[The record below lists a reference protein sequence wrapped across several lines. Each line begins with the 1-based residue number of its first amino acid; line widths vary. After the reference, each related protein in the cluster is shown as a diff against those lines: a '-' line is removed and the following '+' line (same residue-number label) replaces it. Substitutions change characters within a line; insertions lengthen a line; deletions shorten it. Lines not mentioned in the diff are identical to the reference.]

1 MMITEGGSMKR
12 KTGIAAFL
20 LEHAGKNPVSFHMP
34 GHKGEAFYRDNG
46 CGDFLDALMDCD
58 ITEIPGADN
67 LFQTE
72 GIIRQTMDRYRE
84 LYDSEESY
92 LLINGSSA
100 GLIASIMTAVKRGG
114 SLIMARNCHKS
125 IFNGVVMAGAE
136 PVYAYP
142 EVIDGYGISG
152 EITAEEI
159 RRCLKEHPDS
169 DAVIL
174 PSPNYYGICSDIG
187 AIAAAVHE
195 AGKILIVDQAHGA
208 HLKFFDRY
216 IREEKKQ
223 PLLAAE
229 NLGADIVIN
238 SIHKTLGAFTQTA
251 VVNLCSGR
259 INKYDFEDK
268 LQLIESTSPSYLL
281 MASADLNAEILEK
294 RGRNLI
300 RSWEDN
306 LRYFYEE
313 AEKIPGLRVMA
324 DSMLDHT
331 KINLDMSRCGLS
343 GLELEEQL
351 MKYQIYPELVTG
363 NIVMC
368 MTGIGNRR
376 WDYERLLQAL
386 TELSAGLFCGEARTV
401 PEAVQRLTVKKPVQR
416 SIPNECERIP
426 LENAAGRICAGSI
439 IPYPPGI
446 PIICPG
452 EIIDEEVLRYT
463 AELRKK
469 GEKVMGIDDL
479 GRVTVGKE

>member
-1 MMITEGGSMKR
+1 MKR

-46 CGDFLDALMDCD
+46 CGDFLDVLMDCD

-72 GIIRQTMDRYRE
+72 GIIRQTMDRYRA
-84 LYDSEESY
+84 LYNTEESY

-142 EVIDGYGISG
+142 EMLDSYGISG
-152 EITAEEI
+152 QITAEEI

-174 PSPNYYGICSDIG
+174 PSPNYYGICSDIR
-187 AIAAAVHE
+187 AIAEAVHE

-216 IREEKKQ
+216 IREEDGL

-251 VVNLCSGR
+251 VVNLCSER
-259 INKYDFEDK
+259 IDKYDFEDK

-294 RGRNLI
+294 RGRSLI
-300 RSWEDN
+300 GAWEDN
-306 LRYFYEE
+306 LQYFYGE

-324 DSMLDHT
+324 DFMLDHT
-331 KINLDMSRCGLS
+331 KINLDMSRCGFT

-376 WDYERLLQAL
+376 CDYERLLQAL
-386 TELSAGLFCGEARTV
+386 TELSTV
-401 PEAVQRLTVKKPVQR
+401 GNSSQQKMPEAVQSLTVKKLVQCP
-416 SIPNECERIP
+416 IPTERERIP
-426 LENAAGRICAGSI
+426 LEKAAGRICAGSI

-452 EIIDEEVLRYT
+452 EIIDGEVLRYT